1 MSFWID
7 PFKFDF
13 MIVFECSFLIFNF
26 DLYHNKYAFDASK
39 KLCKNFYIYI
49 YRPLF
54 SIFSLK

>member
-39 KLCKNFYIYI
+39 KLCKNFYIY
-49 YRPLF
+49 RPLF